1 MTFCM
6 YVFRATLAAS
16 TWLPIGVLLLM
27 PRLCEGQ
34 LNLVPNPSFEEAD
47 TCAVQLGY
55 LPNGVPVHWFSFSGT
70 PDYFRSCVPEG
81 SINWVPQS
89 GIVYQQPYDGGS
101 YSGLLTY
108 DFGNNNREMIGAE
121 LINPL
126 EEGTTYYASMW
137 VNAGTGGNAV
147 GNFAIST
154 NNIGMLFTMEPYFWV
169 TGMQPFGL
177 RNYAQVYH
185 SEVVTD
191 TAGWTLVSGSFVADS
206 AYRYIAI
213 GNHFTDANTLRDTIA
228 VGQYNMAYM
237 PVDAIC
243 VSVKPTGCP
252 LATGVPQP
260 SSPMPGLYPNP
271 ASGTLQVTGLA
282 AGYADAS
289 VVDPLGRMVWSGS
302 VWGME
307 KMAIDV
313 GAWPIGQYALVL
325 HGEGV
330 RRSVRFVVMR

>member
-1 MTFCM
+1 MD
-6 YVFRATLAAS
+6 VFRATQAA
-16 TWLPIGVLLLM
+16 LICVLFGVLLLI
-27 PRLCEGQ
+27 PRLCQGQ
-34 LNLVPNPSFEEAD
+34 INLVPNPSFEEAD
-47 TCAVQLGY
+47 TCSVQLGY
-55 LPNGVPVHWFSFSGT
+55 LTNGVPLHWFSFSNT

-89 GIVYQQPYDGGS
+89 GIVYQQPFDGGS

-126 EEGTTYYASMW
+126 EGGTTYYASMW

-154 NNIGMLFTMEPYFWV
+154 NNIGMLFTMEPYYWV
-169 TGMQPFGL
+169 TDMQPYGL

-185 SEVVTD
+185 LEVVRD
-191 TAGWTLVSGSFVADS
+191 TADWTLVSGSFVADS

-243 VSVKPTGCP
+243 VSVEPTGCP
-252 LATGVPQP
+252 LATSVPQP
-260 SSPMPGLYPNP
+260 SSSMPGLYPNP
-271 ASGTLQVTGLA
+271 ASESLQVTGLA
-282 AGYADAS
+282 AGYADVS
-289 VVDPLGRMVWSGS
+289 VVDPLGRVVWSGP
-302 VWGME
+302 VQGME

-313 GAWPIGQYALVL
+313 GAWPMGQYALVL
-325 HGEGV
+325 HGKGV
-330 RRSVRFVVMR
+330 RHSVRFVVVR